1 MQGSTSNPLQQGG
14 QNQFSAEHINLDE
27 DENINVPDENV
38 NEAASVLDNNSKM
51 QDDVKLKRKRK
62 KSSAV
67 WNDIIE
73 VTLPDGTEKVQCIH
87 CKEHLAVSTG
97 KPTTSWSRHM
107 TKCSQKIQYMRSQ
120 KLLNL
125 QPQDVDTTHI
135 KSSPLV
141 GPDTKYDPSKMR
153 ESMAHWL
160 MATEQPFATVEDD
173 MFVYMMKTASPMFER
188 VSRNTI
194 KADCFKVYDHEKK
207 KLKALLNETSSVSIT
222 TDCWRSSH
230 QKIEYM
236 VITGHYIDS
245 NWRLQKRVLSFV
257 HVPPPRTGRDIGYAI
272 SACLKEWEI
281 EGKIFSIS
289 VDNASYNDKVVSTLK
304 DDLSRVK
311 KLPCGG
317 RLFHVRCC
325 AHILN
330 LLVKDGLSMIDS
342 VIGEVREAVK
352 YINSSEMRRQIFSN
366 AAQQLQVHDRKLAL
380 DVPTR
385 WNSTYDMFSLAIN
398 FKDVFPRYAEYEPHF
413 KHVPTTQDW
422 VNVQHVCEVL
432 KVFKMCT
439 NIISGTD
446 YPTANLYL
454 MEVYKVKKA
463 IDEGVLSNIKFI
475 KEMANKMKDKFDKY
489 WGECHLL
496 MAIAAVLDPRQKV
509 EYLKF
514 CYPQIYPPAESKKNI
529 EEIELALEIL
539 YDEYLEMDESST
551 KEATSQK
558 NWII

>member
-14 QNQFSAEHINLDE
+14 QNQFSPKHINLDE
-27 DENINVPDENV
+27 DEKINVPNENV
-38 NEAASVLDNNSKM
+38 NEAASVIDNNSKM

-73 VTLPDGTEKVQCIH
+73 
-87 CKEHLAVSTG
+87 
-97 KPTTSWSRHM
+97 
-107 TKCSQKIQYMRSQ
+107 
-120 KLLNL
+120 
-125 QPQDVDTTHI
+125 
-135 KSSPLV
+135 
-141 GPDTKYDPSKMR
+141 
-153 ESMAHWL
+153 
-160 MATEQPFATVEDD
+160 
-173 MFVYMMKTASPMFER
+173 
-188 VSRNTI
+188 
-194 KADCFKVYDHEKK
+194 
-207 KLKALLNETSSVSIT
+207 
-222 TDCWRSSH
+222 
-230 QKIEYM
+230 
-236 VITGHYIDS
+236 
-245 NWRLQKRVLSFV
+245 KRVLSFV
-257 HVPPPRTGRDIGYAI
+257 HVPPPCMGREIGYAI
-272 SACLKEWEI
+272 SACLKEWKI

-330 LLVKDGLSMIDS
+330 LLVKDGLSMIKS

-352 YINSSEMRRQIFSN
+352 YINSSEMRRQMFSN
-366 AAQQLQVHDRKLAL
+366 AAQQLQVDDRKLAL

-385 WNSTYDMFSLAIN
+385 WNSTYDMLSLAIN

-413 KHVPTTQDW
+413 KHVPTKQDW

-463 IDEGVLSNIKFI
+463 IDEGVLSEIKFI

-496 MAIAAVLDPRQKV
+496 MAIAAVLDPHQKV

-514 CYPQIYPPAESKKNI
+514 CYPRIYPPAESKKNI
-529 EEIELALEIL
+529 EEVELALEIL

-558 NWII
+558 TGSSSGSTASKPNEEASSGWGVFGKFLKNVQVVTPKKSELKMYLEEPVLMLEEVDIPKFSLLDWWNTHKLKYRVLSKMASDILGVPVSTVASEATFSAGGRVIDPYRSTLAPSTVEMLICGGDWIRKLYGVKKKLKKEDAPCEVVLPIAKKI